1 MNLQSNTILSSTSSL
16 FTFLVALVFLGETF
30 TWLKLISVLLC
41 MGGTII
47 VSLADSSSSANA
59 IATNPLLGDFL
70 SIVSAGLYAVY
81 ITLIRKKLPDEK
93 EGQGQVSMAQ
103 FLGFL
108 GLFNMLFF
116 LPVALVLNFAKLEPF
131 HRLTWEQ
138 VGLVVGKG
146 RLVLYS

>member
-1 MNLQSNTILSSTSSL
+1 
-16 FTFLVALVFLGETF
+16 
-30 TWLKLISVLLC
+30 

-47 VSLADSSSSANA
+47 VSLADSGSTANT
-59 IATNPLLGDFL
+59 IATNPLLGDVL

-93 EGQGQVSMAQ
+93 EGQGEVSMAQ

-116 LPVALVLNFAKLEPF
+116 FPFALFLNFTKLEPF

-138 VGLVVGKG
+138 VGLIVGKG
-146 RLVLYS
+146 RFAVYA

>member
-1 MNLQSNTILSSTSSL
+1 
-16 FTFLVALVFLGETF
+16 
-30 TWLKLISVLLC
+30 

-47 VSLADSSSSANA
+47 VSLADSSSTVNA

-70 SIVSAGLYAVY
+70 SIFSAGCYAIY

-93 EGQGQVSMAQ
+93 EGEGQVSMAQ

-138 VGLVVGKG
+138 VGLIIGKG
-146 RLVLYS
+146 RFALYS